1 MQQVLHL
8 LIVDRDRR
16 AALTASYG
24 SKWLLPVVTCAER
37 ARAAP
42 VAARWAAERGAP
54 GGVAGQWL
62 GRVTEV
68 GIDWLVAIV
77 ARPPHFTP
85 PPPLEWT
92 PLDALSSQA
101 SLLDYQQ
108 WAIARAVQDDALPSV
123 SGPFGNLSWPWDVQS
138 WIGGAAGAAVSSLTP
153 YRVGAYE
160 VVLGADCLLGRVYF
174 KGLVEERAAEAR
186 LTQALAEAAPDSF
199 ARTIALE
206 RQADGCVWWLTAA
219 CPGRP
224 GGDPH
229 RAAQALARVQ
239 QRTRTADHRSLVLP
253 ALDLEAAT
261 RWASDLLG
269 DSRSGAI
276 VRRRCAQALHA
287 DVPTAWIPMDLDPV
301 NILVD
306 AGHRVRFID
315 VDDSF
320 LGPAPLAMA
329 TLARRSADPTLYR
342 AYEQSWSP
350 PLARLDWQ
358 DFEVAAS
365 VVESWLGWKRLRRN
379 IERGEV
385 FAALDLVE
393 ARVRA
398 RLARAINAE

>member
-1 MQQVLHL
+1 MQQMLHL

-16 AALTASYG
+16 AALTATYG
-24 SKWLLPVVTCAER
+24 SRWLLPVVTCAER

-42 VAARWAAERGAP
+42 LAARWAEERGAP
-54 GGVAGQWL
+54 GDVAGQWL
-62 GRVTEV
+62 GRVTEA
-68 GIDWLVAIV
+68 GIDWLVAV
-77 ARPPHFTP
+77 AARPQHMTP

-92 PLDALSSQA
+92 PLDALSSRM

-108 WAIARAVQDDALPSV
+108 WAIARAVQGDALPSV
-123 SGPFGNLSWPWDVQS
+123 SGPFGNLSWSEDVRT
-138 WIGGAAGAAVSSLTP
+138 WIGGAAESAVSSLTP

-160 VVLGADCLLGRVYF
+160 VVLGADCVPGRVYF

-186 LTQALAEAAPDSF
+186 LTQALAAAAPDSF
-199 ARTIALE
+199 ARTLALE
-206 RQADGCVWWLTAA
+206 RQPDGCAWWLTAA

-239 QRTRTADHRSLVLP
+239 QRTRTAGHRSLALR
-253 ALDLEAAT
+253 ALDLEAAA
-261 RWASDLLG
+261 RWAGDLLG

-276 VRRRCAQALHA
+276 VRRRCAQALRA
-287 DVPTAWIPMDLDPV
+287 DVPAAWIPMDLDPA

-342 AYEQSWSP
+342 TYERSWSP

-365 VVESWLGWKRLRRN
+365 VVESWLGWTRLRRN

-385 FAALDLVE
+385 FAPLDLVE
-393 ARVRA
+393 ARVRT
-398 RLARAINAE
+398 RLARCVNAE

>member
-1 MQQVLHL
+1 MQQILHL

-16 AALTASYG
+16 ATLTATYG
-24 SKWLLPVVTCAER
+24 SRWLLPVVTCAER
-37 ARAAP
+37 ARAGP

-54 GGVAGQWL
+54 GEVAGQWL
-62 GRVTEV
+62 GRVTQH
-68 GIDWLVAIV
+68 GIDWLVAV
-77 ARPPHFTP
+77 AARRQPLIPPA
-85 PPPLEWT
+85 PLEWM
-92 PLDALSSQA
+92 PLEALLSQA

-108 WAIARAVQDDALPSV
+108 WAIARAVQRDALPSV
-123 SGPFGNLSWPWDVQS
+123 SGPFGNLSWPDDVQS
-138 WIGGAAGAAVSSLTP
+138 WIGGVAGSAASSPTP

-160 VVLGADCLLGRVYF
+160 VVLGADCVWPRLF
-174 KGLVEERAAEAR
+174 QGLVEERAAEAR
-186 LTQALAEAAPDSF
+186 LTHALAAAAPDSF
-199 ARTIALE
+199 ARTLALE
-206 RQADGCVWWLTAA
+206 RQKDGCVWWLTAA

-239 QRTRTADHRSLVLP
+239 QRTRTADHRSLALP
-253 ALDLEAAT
+253 ALNLEAAA

-276 VRRRCAQALHA
+276 VRRRCTQALRA
-287 DVPTAWIPMDLDPV
+287 DLPAAWIPMDLDPA

-320 LGPAPLAMA
+320 LGPAPLALA

-342 AYEQSWSP
+342 TYERSWSP

-358 DFEVAAS
+358 DFDVAAS
-365 VVESWLGWKRLRRN
+365 VVESWLGWTRLRRN

-385 FAALDLVE
+385 FAPLDLVE

-398 RLARAINAE
+398 RLARCINAE

>member
-8 LIVDRDRR
+8 LIVDRDKR

-24 SKWLLPVVTCAER
+24 SRWLLPVVTCAER

-42 VAARWAAERGAP
+42 IAARWAAERGAP
-54 GGVAGQWL
+54 GEVAGQWL
-62 GRVTEV
+62 GRVTED
-68 GIDWLVAIV
+68 GIDWLVVV
-77 ARPPHFTP
+77 AAQPQHLTP

-92 PLDALSSQA
+92 PLDTLSSRA
-101 SLLDYQQ
+101 SLVDYQP
-108 WAIARAVQDDALPSV
+108 WAIGRAVQHDALPSV
-123 SGPFGNLSWPWDVQS
+123 SGPFGNLSWPEDVQR
-138 WIGGAAGAAVSSLTP
+138 WIGRAAGSAVSSLTP

-160 VVLGADCLLGRVYF
+160 VVLGADCVDGRVYF
-174 KGLVEERAAEAR
+174 KGLVEARAAEAR
-186 LTQALAEAAPDSF
+186 LTQALAAAAPDSF

-206 RQADGCVWWLTAA
+206 RQADGSVWWLTAA
-219 CPGRP
+219 CPGCP

-239 QRTRTADHRSLVLP
+239 QRTKTADRRSLALP
-253 ALDLEAAT
+253 ALDLEAAA
-261 RWASDLLG
+261 RWASELLG
-269 DSRSGAI
+269 DSGSGAI
-276 VRRRCAQALHA
+276 VRRRCAQALRA
-287 DVPTAWIPMDLDPV
+287 DVPAAWIPMDLDPA

-306 AGHRVRFID
+306 AVRRVRFID
-315 VDDSF
+315 VDDSI

-329 TLARRSADPTLYR
+329 TLARRCADPTLYR
-342 AYEQSWSP
+342 TYERSWSP
-350 PLARLDWQ
+350 PLARLEWR

-365 VVESWLGWKRLRRN
+365 VVESWLGWQRLWRN

-385 FAALDLVE
+385 FAPLDLVE